1 MKRLMIFCLA
11 FQFAI
16 SVNAQ
21 NVTQDK
27 ISELRQLIIAADSIS
42 NRLLQALPST
52 FDEFDKIFG
61 YSNSDKGELSSEA
74 FVISFLDN
82 NVFVNYNLLYE
93 KLVSIAASPNS
104 HWEADQIGEIHYSL
118 LLCIEKNPKI
128 IFTLLNELD
137 RKSTEQFWYFI
148 FDGPHPSNYRV
159 GYDSAVRFAEQKR
172 YPYLEI
178 IKQSYAFHLKREQDS
193 HY

>member
-61 YSNSDKGELSSEA
+61 YSNSDKGELSS
-74 FVISFLDN
+74 
-82 NVFVNYNLLYE
+82 
-93 KLVSIAASPNS
+93 
-104 HWEADQIGEIHYSL
+104 
-118 LLCIEKNPKI
+118 
-128 IFTLLNELD
+128 
-137 RKSTEQFWYFI
+137 
-148 FDGPHPSNYRV
+148 
-159 GYDSAVRFAEQKR
+159 
-172 YPYLEI
+172 
-178 IKQSYAFHLKREQDS
+178 
-193 HY
+193 